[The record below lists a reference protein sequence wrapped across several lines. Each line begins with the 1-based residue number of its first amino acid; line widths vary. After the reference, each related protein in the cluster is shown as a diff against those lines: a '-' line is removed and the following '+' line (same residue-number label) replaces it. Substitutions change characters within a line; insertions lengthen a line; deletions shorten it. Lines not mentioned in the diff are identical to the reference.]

1 MLELP
6 FYLASAEEQSS
17 GFGAFNINVKSFI
30 FQLITFVLVLIMFKK
45 WVLPPLMKTIDA
57 RRQAVEES
65 LTKAKQTE
73 EALAKAEEKSA
84 QIIKA
89 AREQADRSL
98 AEVSAQAKDII
109 AKAEA
114 AAGVQAQR
122 LVEEA
127 TEQLGHER
135 LKLEEQLRGEL
146 ADLVIMTTEKVLRQ
160 KIDKKQDVLLVEN
173 AIKELVHD

>member
-1 MLELP
+1 
-6 FYLASAEEQSS
+6 
-17 GFGAFNINVKSFI
+17 VKSFI
-30 FQLITFVLVLIMFKK
+30 FLLITLVLVLFVFNK
-45 WVLPPLMKTIDA
+45 WLLRPLMMTFDA

-98 AEVSAQAKDII
+98 AEASAQAKDII

-160 KIDKKQDVLLVEN
+160 KVDKKQDVLLVEN

>member
-1 MLELP
+1 MLNVP
-6 FYLASAEEQSS
+6 FHFAAEEQST
-17 GFGAFNINVKSFI
+17 GFGAFNINLKSFI
-30 FQLITFVLVLIMFKK
+30 FQLVTFVLVLVVFKK
-45 WVLPPLMKTIDA
+45 WVLPPLMKTLDE
-57 RRQAVEES
+57 RRKAVEDA

-73 EALAKAEEKSA
+73 EALAKAEEKSS
-84 QIIKA
+84 QIIKT

-98 AEVSAQAKDII
+98 AEATAQARDIV

-114 AAGVQAQR
+114 AAGIQTQR
-122 LVEEA
+122 LMEEA
-127 TEQLGHER
+127 KEQLGHER

-160 KIDKKQDVLLVEN
+160 KVDTKQDARLVES

>member
-1 MLELP
+1 MLTVPLH
-6 FYLASAEEQSS
+6 LAAAETDSS
-17 GFGAFNINVKSFI
+17 GFGAFNINLKSFI
-30 FQLITFVLVLIMFKK
+30 FQLITFVLVLVVFKK
-45 WVLPPLMKTIDA
+45 WVLPPLMKTIDG
-57 RRQAVEES
+57 RRQAVEDS
-65 LTKAKQTE
+65 LTKAKATE

-84 QIIKA
+84 QIIKT

-98 AEVSAQAKDII
+98 AEAGVQAKDII

-146 ADLVIMTTEKVLRQ
+146 AELVIMTTEKVLRQ
-160 KIDKKQDVLLVEN
+160 KVDKKRDASLVES